1 MKPQKTYV
9 IAIFIVLSFI
19 LITNLQTWAD
29 ENTQT
34 GKKELPAIKTEQP
47 PTIDGILND
56 ACWQNAPQAIGFTD
70 ERTGKPA
77 RRELIPHLELL
88 SK

>member
-1 MKPQKTYV
+1 MRNTTIGSVMRPS
-9 IAIFIVLSFI
+9 VLSFLATLSLM
-19 LITNLQTWAD
+19 LIANSHTEAT

-34 GKKELPAIKTEQP
+34 VQKELPAVKIQHL

-56 ACWQNAPQAIGFTD
+56 TCWRDAPQAIGFTD

-77 RRELIPHLELL
+77 
-88 SK
+88 KN